1 MAGTEPVGR
10 EPELAALRAHL
21 RASEQGMR
29 VVLVHGPR
37 WSGRSGLLRALAT
50 VHDAPV
56 LRAVGQPWETT
67 RAGGV
72 LDQLVGVA
80 AGMDCDDLAQHLRT
94 LAPPSGALLV
104 TVDDA
109 QYADLPSLQALASL
123 RRHHRTTPA
132 LILLAVPLPAPV
144 ADPDVL
150 ELLDG
155 LPDHRIELGPLPVAA
170 LGQLAEAHGRS
181 LSPWALER
189 LHRHTGGLPGA
200 AAALLAEVA
209 PSTWEEPDP
218 ELPAACRVA
227 SWTARQYAGLS
238 PDAQRFVGAASI
250 LELDRSLRLVRA
262 LAALDDEWAA
272 LDAAVGSGLIR
283 LRGARGAP
291 EVWPADAMT
300 AAAIRQLIGPAACR
314 DLHLAAAARSSDPA
328 SALRHRVAAANGPD
342 AELATALDALAED
355 RAARGAWAQA
365 AGLLTDASR
374 LSDDRADRER
384 RLIRAVDALVG
395 AGDVRPATA
404 LGPEVASLR
413 ETPLRDAVLGYLA
426 LPRGRG
432 VDAQEQLDRAWGIVN
447 PEREPSVAALICQ
460 RHVLHAL
467 ARCAWDDVVTW
478 ADRAMTL
485 TDADAPAAVEAAAIR
500 GLGLGATGALDEAL
514 DGYRRCA
521 SG

>member
-314 DLHLAAAARSSDPA
+314 DLHLC
-328 SALRHRVAAANGPD
+328 G
-342 AELATALDALAED
+342 
-355 RAARGAWAQA
+355 GAQ
-365 AGLLTDASR
+365 
-374 LSDDRADRER
+374 
-384 RLIRAVDALVG
+384 
-395 AGDVRPATA
+395 
-404 LGPEVASLR
+404 
-413 ETPLRDAVLGYLA
+413 
-426 LPRGRG
+426 
-432 VDAQEQLDRAWGIVN
+432 Q
-447 PEREPSVAALICQ
+447 
-460 RHVLHAL
+460 
-467 ARCAWDDVVTW
+467 
-478 ADRAMTL
+478 
-485 TDADAPAAVEAAAIR
+485 
-500 GLGLGATGALDEAL
+500 
-514 DGYRRCA
+514 
-521 SG
+521 